1 MLIEDTYKFLN
12 PHYQIRFMSLPI
24 RKIEPKE
31 ESERKRKRNTLVL
44 SVIMISLLL
53 FSTAGYSIISSVE
66 DNSQTSKSN
75 NLVENVGGSWII
87 NYGGQTISLS
97 NSPESGQ
104 NVNIS
109 FFGSLQN
116 YNGKTLYVAAEDAD
130 FYEIYNALSG
140 YADRVQRA
148 CYGDCTKNL
157 PEKDCNET
165 MIVVKSLD
173 GEANVGEGKI
183 YEDNNCVFIEG
194 GSVAVDAFLYRLFG
208 AA

>member
-66 DNSQTSKSN
+66 DNSQTSSN

-87 NYGGQTISLS
+87 NYGGETISLS

-104 NVNIS
+104 NVSIS

-116 YNGKTLYVAAEDAD
+116 YNGKTLYVAAKDAD

-140 YADRVQRA
+140 YADRVQQA

-157 PEKDCNET
+157 PEKDC
-165 MIVVKSLD
+165 
-173 GEANVGEGKI
+173 KI
-183 YEDNNCVFIEG
+183 
-194 GSVAVDAFLYRLFG
+194 
-208 AA
+208 